1 MPSFPPSGLGCTRS
15 GALVYVYNLPPTTHC
30 VQGYTLPSY
39 KLQADA
45 AVTTPPTYIALAGI
59 APATSLAFEVYS
71 QRAGP
76 GDCTGLLATFNCQ
89 A

>member
-1 MPSFPPSGLGCTRS
+1 M
-15 GALVYVYNLPPTTHC
+15 YVYNLPTTSHC

-39 KLQADA
+39 KLQADV
-45 AVTTPPTYIALAGI
+45 AVTTPPSYIALAGI

-71 QRAGP
+71 QRGGP